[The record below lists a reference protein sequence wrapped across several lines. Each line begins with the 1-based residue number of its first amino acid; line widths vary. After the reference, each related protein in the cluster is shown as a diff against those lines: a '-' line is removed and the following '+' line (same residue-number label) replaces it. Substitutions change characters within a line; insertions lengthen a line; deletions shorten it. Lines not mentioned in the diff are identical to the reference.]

1 MTSKGSFARIEL
13 KMSFWET
20 FQGFFLLSPH
30 SIVKPPESFLKR
42 DYLLL
47 WTWLSF
53 QKLFQSFQASLPLTF
68 HIGKTLLSKKELFWS
83 DRESSDP
90 GCDRVCSWNHPSVLS
105 VLPNPSFSLKISSSL
120 ECEVGA
126 CSCWTRDH
134 GKSPS
139 VRIKFQ
145 ALWVARSGQEC
156 DLWFLHLPNKWKGIC
171 LGTAGL
177 MTPKRSSSYL
187 HA

>member
-1 MTSKGSFARIEL
+1 MLNHLNNL
-13 KMSFWET
+13 KKEIICFSGPGCPFRNY
-20 FQGFFLLSPH
+20 FKAS
-30 SIVKPPESFLKR
+30 SIVAP
-42 DYLLL
+42 D
-47 WTWLSF
+47 LSYWKDSLV
-53 QKLFQSFQASLPLTF
+53 QKG
-68 HIGKTLLSKKELFWS
+68 IFWS

-126 CSCWTRDH
+126 CSCWTQDH

-139 VRIKFQ
+139 VKIKFQ

-156 DLWFLHLPNKWKGIC
+156 DLWFLHLPNKWKRIC
-171 LGTAGL
+171 LGTAGP